1 MTVSNTLFS
10 SLFTDPEVAALF
22 SADAMLDHMA
32 DYERALTQ
40 ALTDTGTVPADIA
53 AKALARMET
62 FTPDIDAVTHATGRD
77 GVPVPAFVRQL
88 KDHVGDAQSAVHIG
102 ATSQDLLDTSTVL
115 SLRGLSDLLATRIE
129 AVIGA
134 LHTLRD
140 THGANSLMGR
150 TRMQAAL
157 PITVADRVTTWA
169 GPLARHLDR
178 LAQLRPR
185 IEVVQ
190 YGGPVGLRDEP
201 EGAAIVRHLADHFH
215 LGVTETPW
223 HTMRDGIVEYGNWLA
238 LVSGSLGKIG
248 QDIALMSQQG
258 VDAIKLSGGGESSA
272 MPHKQNPVRAELLVT
287 LARHNAALIGG
298 LNHALIHEQE
308 RSGSAWAL
316 EWITLPQMAEITGKA
331 LLEARALIG
340 QVEAIGDT
348 HQ

>member
-40 ALTDTGTVPADIA
+40 ALADTGAVPADMA
-53 AKALARMET
+53 AKALERMET

-77 GVPVPAFVRQL
+77 GAPVPAFVRQL
-88 KDHVGDAQSAVHIG
+88 KDHVGDAESTVHIG

-115 SLRGLSDLLATRIE
+115 SLRGLSDLLSTRLDGLI
-129 AVIGA
+129 AA
-134 LHTLRD
+134 LHTMRD

-169 GPLARHLDR
+169 EPLARHLDR

-190 YGGPVGLRDEP
+190 HGGPVGLRD
-201 EGAAIVRHLADHFH
+201 GADVARRLADHFR
-215 LGVTETPW
+215 LRLTETPW
-223 HTMRDGIVEYGNWLA
+223 HAMRDGMVEYGNWLS

-248 QDIALMSQQG
+248 QDIALMAQQG
-258 VDAIKLSGGGESSA
+258 VDAITLSGGGESSA
-272 MPHKQNPVRAELLVT
+272 MAHKQNPVRAELLVT
-287 LARHNAALIGG
+287 LARHNAALVGG

-316 EWITLPQMAEITGKA
+316 EWMILPQMAETTGKA
-331 LLEARALIG
+331 LTEARALIG